1 MARNAI
7 HEHETTIEP
16 IYTKW
21 KEVAGY
27 FKEIFP
33 FSRRRYSP
41 FFTLNG
47 RNTKIL
53 FFYLSVSYLATASP
67 PLGPAP
73 SPPPARTTR
82 RRNTPISAWRS
93 GLGSQCSRP
102 RPSWTNNKHTIWH
115 QWMDSRIIWNIHVA
129 SPVNVPLVLAAL
141 LPQVKGALRTILFLK
156 KLDKLEVRPEKWKL
170 PCTRSPPR
178 TRLLSKL
185 AWCAKGYKR
194 VIF

>member
-27 FKEIFP
+27 FKENFP

-41 FFTLNG
+41 FFLHWMEET
-47 RNTKIL
+47 RKYC
-53 FFYLSVSYLATASP
+53 FFLSVSYLATASP
-67 PLGPAP
+67 PSVAAP

-93 GLGSQCSRP
+93 GLGSRCSRL
-102 RPSWTNNKHTIWH
+102 RPSWNNNKHAIWH
-115 QWMDSRIIWNIHVA
+115 QWMDSRIIRNLHVA